1 MARTG
6 KRLTP
11 ARIVAPGMVVRRELD
26 ARGWTQE
33 DLARIMDRPVQVI
46 SEIVSAK
53 KQITPETALGL
64 AAALGTSAEMWLQIE
79 SSYRLRLARGED

>member
-1 MARTG
+1 MTRTG
-6 KRLTP
+6 NRLTP
-11 ARIVAPGMVVRRELD
+11 VRNVAPGMIVRRELD

-64 AAALGTSAEMWLQIE
+64 AAA
-79 SSYRLRLARGED
+79 